1 MKDKRKTIRKK
12 HVPKPKGVDINI
24 SFNDDTE
31 IPYESYTDEVIETL
45 VNVRAK
51 TVSIKVLRDD

>member
-1 MKDKRKTIRKK
+1 MKDKKKTIRKK

-45 VNVRAK
+45 VNVRY
-51 TVSIKVLRDD
+51 SNCNIKQ

>member
-1 MKDKRKTIRKK
+1 MKDKQKTIRKK